1 MPGCSRPGLCR
12 FHCRGPLK
20 GASALLNCL
29 SLSPGVWS
37 TWSIDEDCLPQQ
49 TLLGSAGCPY
59 PWQLLPQQ
67 FSLEGP
73 VSPRHLPVD
82 RYQAHGDHPGTGVFT
97 RPCPP
102 RLPLSMSRSS
112 PQPEWPRRIQLEA
125 QCSGLLLS
133 VSVLGNCWEVSC
145 VQCGLRAGLDS
156 GACGH
161 LLLQRPLR
169 KQSRCV
175 CAQTVSV
182 CVCMCACMC
191 SHVWNADRRGP

>member
-20 GASALLNCL
+20 DASALLNCL

-37 TWSIDEDCLPQQ
+37 TWSIDEDCLPPADFAR
-49 TLLGSAGCPY
+49 LCWLS
-59 PWQLLPQQ
+59 LP
-67 FSLEGP
+67 LAAPPTTGP

-133 VSVLGNCWEVSC
+133 VSVLGNCWEVSRG
-145 VQCGLRAGLDS
+145 VGS
-156 GACGH
+156 GQDWI
-161 LLLQRPLR
+161 LELVVTSSFKDPRES
-169 KQSRCV
+169 K
-175 CAQTVSV
+175 
-182 CVCMCACMC
+182 
-191 SHVWNADRRGP
+191 